1 MYRTLSSS
9 IQDSWLEFWDLRA
22 MFSGLCHPQHKGRRC
37 VCVCGCVCAHT
48 HVLSHIWLFATPW
61 TVTQQTPLSMEFSRQ
76 EYWSGLPFPTPG
88 NLSDP
93 GMKPISPALA
103 GRFFITAPLAESKG
117 RRNTHCIPSVSCTRA
132 GWFLCA
138 VSSILKR
145 SMLSVIG
152 VLILTSE
159 RWRHGLHGE
168 AGSPNFSSF
177 SK

>member
-1 MYRTLSSS
+1 MPWYKHKDLNIFLCIEPCHHPSRILEWSSGTFELCFQGSAIHS
-9 IQDSWLEFWDLRA
+9 IKEE
-22 MFSGLCHPQHKGRRC
+22 GVC
-37 VCVCGCVCAHT
+37 VCVSVRACT
-48 HVLSHIWLFATPW
+48 
-61 TVTQQTPLSMEFSRQ
+61 

-88 NLSDP
+88 NLSEP

-103 GRFFITAPLAESKG
+103 GRFFTTAPLAESKG

-159 RWRHGLHGE
+159 RWRHGLHGQ